1 MYNDDGSS
9 ELDKNQYYYATFQLR
24 NNVLKMNVEHD
35 TYSKIQPKTIGK
47 IRVYAKIEPSQR
59 SKLRF
64 VVNKNTLLDNTNSKV
79 TFEENQ
85 IIISD
90 ISIPM
95 NDGFQVEWF
104 TDGYNPIGSVY
115 PVVDCSVQNPDISSS
130 ACLAKGCEY
139 RTPNDLSPS
148 CIINPNKGGYQ
159 KFNESSNKLEV
170 FLQKKD
176 SFSLFPAYEIPKLKI
191 KVTHA
196 TISNTNK
203 RMTRIKVTF
212 LIFFTKAKFY
222 LFLIFKT
229 YKDIRSFESKI

>member
-1 MYNDDGSS
+1 
-9 ELDKNQYYYATFQLR
+9 
-24 NNVLKMNVEHD
+24 MNFD
-35 TYSKIQPKTIGK
+35 
-47 IRVYAKIEPSQR
+47 
-59 SKLRF
+59 
-64 VVNKNTLLDNTNSKV
+64 
-79 TFEENQ
+79 
-85 IIISD
+85 
-90 ISIPM
+90 
-95 NDGFQVEWF
+95 FQVEWF

-115 PVVDCSVQNPDISSS
+115 PVVDCSIQNPDISSS

-229 YKDIRSFESKI
+229 YKDIRSVESKI